1 MNDNVVNKKSF
12 LSQVT
17 EIVKTNIRN
26 IIILLSLCFV
36 LFLSFQIYSFYISN
50 KIQKN
55 SISFFAAQNIDDTN
69 VITDTI
75 TKLSNDNTFYGVL
88 AKLELIDLTLKQNN
102 IEDSISM
109 YLEVINQNNLETVY
123 KSAIASKASYQLI
136 DINFENLSLNYLNI
150 INDFISYIDDETDS
164 YKGIKLELRYL
175 IKILE
180 AEKNSI
186 DYSSFNKINDI
197 YENMKLFSK
206 NYDFTFPYLFDE
218 SQEVAKQYGAVCT
231 PDIFGFNYKNLLCYR
246 GRIDSGVMNSDHK
259 KIDRELYNA
268 MVKIKNDGIGPDK
281 QLNSFGCSI
290 KWK

>member
-36 LFLSFQIYSFYISN
+36 LFLFFQIYSFYISN

-55 SISFFAAQNIDDTN
+55 SISFFAAQNTDDTN

-102 IEDSISM
+102 IEDSILM
-109 YLEVINQNNLETVY
+109 YLEVINQNNLQSVY

-164 YKGIKLELRYL
+164 YKGIKLELKYL

-186 DYSSFNKINDI
+186 DYSSFNEVNDI
-197 YENMKLFSK
+197 YENIMS
-206 NYDFTFPYLFDE
+206 
-218 SQEVAKQYGAVCT
+218 
-231 PDIFGFNYKNLLCYR
+231 
-246 GRIDSGVMNSDHK
+246 SDVVSSAIK
-259 KIDRELYNA
+259 ERVNKIHEFYSN
-268 MVKIKNDGIGPDK
+268 K
-281 QLNSFGCSI
+281 
-290 KWK
+290 

>member
-55 SISFFAAQNIDDTN
+55 SISFFAAQNTDDTN

-102 IEDSISM
+102 TEDSISM
-109 YLEVINQNNLETVY
+109 YLEVINQNNLESVY

-136 DINFENLSLNYLNI
+136 DINLENLSSNYLNI

-164 YKGIKLELRYL
+164 YKGIKLELKYL

-180 AEKNSI
+180 VEKNSI
-186 DYSSFNKINDI
+186 DYSSFNEVNDI
-197 YENMKLFSK
+197 YENIMSSDVVSSAIKERVNKIHEF
-206 NYDFTFPYLFDE
+206 Y
-218 SQEVAKQYGAVCT
+218 
-231 PDIFGFNYKNLLCYR
+231 FNK
-246 GRIDSGVMNSDHK
+246 
-259 KIDRELYNA
+259 
-268 MVKIKNDGIGPDK
+268 
-281 QLNSFGCSI
+281 
-290 KWK
+290 

>member
-36 LFLSFQIYSFYISN
+36 LFLAFQIYSFYISN

-55 SISFFAAQNIDDTN
+55 SISFFAAQNTDDTN

-109 YLEVINQNNLETVY
+109 YLEVINQNNLESVY

-136 DINFENLSLNYLNI
+136 DINFGNLSLNYLNI

-164 YKGIKLELRYL
+164 YKGIKLELKYL

-186 DYSSFNKINDI
+186 EYSSFNEVNDI
-197 YENMKLFSK
+197 YENIMS
-206 NYDFTFPYLFDE
+206 
-218 SQEVAKQYGAVCT
+218 
-231 PDIFGFNYKNLLCYR
+231 
-246 GRIDSGVMNSDHK
+246 SDVVSSTIK
-259 KIDRELYNA
+259 ERVNKIHEFYSN
-268 MVKIKNDGIGPDK
+268 K
-281 QLNSFGCSI
+281 
-290 KWK
+290 

>member
-26 IIILLSLCFV
+26 IIIFFSICFV

-55 SISFFAAQNIDDTN
+55 SISFFAAQNTDDTN

-109 YLEVINQNNLETVY
+109 YLEIINQNNLESVY
-123 KSAIASKASYQLI
+123 KSAISSKASYQLI
-136 DINFENLSLNYLNI
+136 DINFENLSSNYLNI

-164 YKGIKLELRYL
+164 YKGIKLELKYL

-186 DYSSFNKINDI
+186 DYSSFNEVNNI
-197 YENMKLFSK
+197 YENIMS
-206 NYDFTFPYLFDE
+206 
-218 SQEVAKQYGAVCT
+218 
-231 PDIFGFNYKNLLCYR
+231 
-246 GRIDSGVMNSDHK
+246 SDVVSSAIK
-259 KIDRELYNA
+259 ERVNKIHEFYSN
-268 MVKIKNDGIGPDK
+268 K
-281 QLNSFGCSI
+281 
-290 KWK
+290 

>member
-55 SISFFAAQNIDDTN
+55 SISFFAAQNTDDTN

-102 IEDSISM
+102 IEDSILM

-164 YKGIKLELRYL
+164 YKGIKLELKYL

-186 DYSSFNKINDI
+186 DYSSFNEVNDI
-197 YENMKLFSK
+197 YENIMS
-206 NYDFTFPYLFDE
+206 
-218 SQEVAKQYGAVCT
+218 
-231 PDIFGFNYKNLLCYR
+231 
-246 GRIDSGVMNSDHK
+246 SDVVSSAIK
-259 KIDRELYNA
+259 ERVNKIHEFYSN
-268 MVKIKNDGIGPDK
+268 K
-281 QLNSFGCSI
+281 
-290 KWK
+290 

>member
-1 MNDNVVNKKSF
+1 MNDNVINKKSF

-55 SISFFAAQNIDDTN
+55 SISFFAAQNSDDIN

-75 TKLSNDNTFYGVL
+75 TKLSNDNTFYAVL

-109 YLEVINQNNLETVY
+109 YREIINQNNLESVY

-164 YKGIKLELRYL
+164 YKGIKLELKYL

-186 DYSSFNKINDI
+186 DYSSFNEVNDI
-197 YENMKLFSK
+197 YENIMSSDVVSSAIKERVNK
-206 NYDFTFPYLFDE
+206 IHE
-218 SQEVAKQYGAVCT
+218 
-231 PDIFGFNYKNLLCYR
+231 FNSNK
-246 GRIDSGVMNSDHK
+246 
-259 KIDRELYNA
+259 
-268 MVKIKNDGIGPDK
+268 
-281 QLNSFGCSI
+281 
-290 KWK
+290 